1 MKKNIMMRLAS
12 FLLVAV
18 LISTSAISGTY
29 AKYVTSDDGSD
40 FARVAEWGVVIEAKS
55 FGMFTDK
62 YETDDETATFTGEYS
77 VDGEGEDVLA
87 PGTEG
92 EFANIKIT
100 GKPEVAVDVDIVA
113 TVAVS
118 DNWKVGDEF
127 YCPVVITVGTEE
139 ISGLDYDS
147 ATAFAEAI
155 KLEIEDK
162 SEQYAPNTDLG
173 TIYDNTNLDLA
184 WAWAFE
190 GAADSEQTDEKD
202 TALGDAAAAGNEL
215 MISIGV
221 AITVTQID

>member
-100 GKPEVAVDVDIVA
+100 GKIILLATLFYPISVADA
-113 TVAVS
+113 TR
-118 DNWKVGDEF
+118 
-127 YCPVVITVGTEE
+127 
-139 ISGLDYDS
+139 
-147 ATAFAEAI
+147 
-155 KLEIEDK
+155 
-162 SEQYAPNTDLG
+162 
-173 TIYDNTNLDLA
+173 NLFKQQKRPLQ
-184 WAWAFE
+184 W
-190 GAADSEQTDEKD
+190 
-202 TALGDAAAAGNEL
+202 
-215 MISIGV
+215 
-221 AITVTQID
+221 